1 MAELRVVIA
10 DDAALVREGLA
21 RLLRDLSI
29 DVVGTAADGEAAVAI
44 VRDLAPDV
52 AILDIRM
59 PPTFVDEGLRAAEA
73 IRALPGSPIGVLVLA
88 QAVEPATAQRL
99 LAGGTRGT
107 GYLLKERVGGPDDLV
122 DAVRRVA
129 AGGSVVDPAVV
140 EALLARHHVRGPLDE
155 LTERER
161 EVLALVAQGRSNA
174 AIAARLVVSERTVET
189 HVATILSKL
198 HLEPAADDHRRVL
211 AAITYLRA
219 GGVPSPAVGDVSGD
233 AQDRRSH
240 P

>member
-10 DDAALVREGLA
+10 DDAVLVREGVA
-21 RLLRDLSI
+21 SLLREQGI
-29 DVVGTAADGEAAVAI
+29 DVVGTAGDGDSAVAL

-73 IRALPGSPIGVLVLA
+73 IRELPGKPTAVLVLA
-88 QAVEPATAQRL
+88 QAVEPGTAQRL
-99 LAGGTRGT
+99 LTGGTRGT
-107 GYLLKERVGGPDDLV
+107 GYLLKERVAAAEDLV

-140 EALLARHHVRGPLDE
+140 DSLLLRHRERDPLGE

-161 EVLALVAQGRSNA
+161 EVLALVAEGRSNA
-174 AIAARLVVSERTVET
+174 AIANRLVLSERTVET

-198 HLEPAADDHRRVL
+198 GLEPAGDDHRRVL
-211 AAITYLRA
+211 AAITYLRT
-219 GGVPSPAVGDVSGD
+219 GGVSSSG
-233 AQDRRSH
+233 
-240 P
+240 